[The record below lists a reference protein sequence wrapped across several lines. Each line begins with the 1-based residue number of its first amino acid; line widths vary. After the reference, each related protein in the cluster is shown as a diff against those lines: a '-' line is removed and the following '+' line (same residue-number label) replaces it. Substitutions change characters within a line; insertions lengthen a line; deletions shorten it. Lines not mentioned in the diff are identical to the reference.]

1 METTIP
7 KKKHIYIYIYN
18 LFIFPKHNTSRR
30 AEHMVIIKG
39 RQNCD
44 KIPTTTSS

>member
-7 KKKHIYIYIYN
+7 KKKHIYN
-18 LFIFPKHNTSRR
+18 LFIFPKHNISR
-30 AEHMVIIKG
+30 AEHMVNIKG